1 MKRLPLLALMLSI
14 ALHAAAVGISASGLV
29 TDKSIKK
36 LYLFVVHDERYGYV
50 QPLDSIEVTNG
61 KFAFRNDTITTRLFF
76 LSPVFNPNEMENC
89 FEQGTY
95 LFMANGN
102 NRLVVSR
109 MRKGLYW

>member
-29 TDKSIKK
+29 TDESIKK

-61 KFAFRNDTITTRLFF
+61 NNYDTPLLPF
-76 LSPVFNPNEMENC
+76 
-89 FEQGTY
+89 
-95 LFMANGN
+95 
-102 NRLVVSR
+102 SR
-109 MRKGLYW
+109 VQPK